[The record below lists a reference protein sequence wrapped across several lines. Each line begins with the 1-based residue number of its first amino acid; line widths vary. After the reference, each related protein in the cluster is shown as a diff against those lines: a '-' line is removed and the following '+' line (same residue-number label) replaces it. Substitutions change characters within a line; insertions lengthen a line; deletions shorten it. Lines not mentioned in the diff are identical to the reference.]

1 MRLIRGVTHVKKSHV
16 PCVATIGAFDGM
28 HLGHQAVLQQVK
40 DAAAQ
45 RGVAS
50 AVILFEPQPKEYFA
64 PHLATPRLMQLRDK
78 VAFLQSFG
86 IDWVVCLRF
95 NATLAALSAEDFVQQ
110 VLVNGLQVR
119 HVIIGDDFRFG
130 KGRQGDFAL
139 LEKMGT
145 QHGYSVKDTQTLLLA
160 NKRTSS
166 SRVRDAVL
174 KADFGLAEHLLGRDY
189 TLQGRVQHGQKLG
202 RTLGFPTINLRLKHN
217 MVVNG
222 IYAVTVSGLTDQPLY
237 GAASVGT
244 RPAVQGQSRLL
255 EVYCFDYTGDAYGKC
270 VEVAFHHKVRDEQDF
285 ASLED
290 LTTAMQQDVASINDF
305 FHLEKST

>member
-1 MRLIRGVTHVKKSHV
+1 MLLIRGLANLHKQRS

-86 IDWVVCLRF
+86 IDLVVCLRF
-95 NATLAALSAEDFVQQ
+95 NAALAALPAEDFVQQ
-110 VLVNGLQVR
+110 VLVDGLHIQ

-130 KGRQGDFAL
+130 QNRQGNFAL
-139 LEKMGT
+139 LEQLGK
-145 QHGYSVKDTQTLLLA
+145 QYSYTVQDTQTLLLA
-160 NKRTSS
+160 NKRASS

-174 KADFGLAEHLLGRDY
+174 QADFVLAKQLLGREY

-217 MVVNG
+217 MVVHG

-244 RPAVQGQSRLL
+244 RPTVQGHSRLL
-255 EVYCFDYTGDAYGKC
+255 EVYCFDYAGDAYGKL

-285 ASLED
+285 ASLAE
-290 LTTAMQQDVASINDF
+290 LTTAMQRDVGQIKNMF
-305 FHLEKST
+305 L